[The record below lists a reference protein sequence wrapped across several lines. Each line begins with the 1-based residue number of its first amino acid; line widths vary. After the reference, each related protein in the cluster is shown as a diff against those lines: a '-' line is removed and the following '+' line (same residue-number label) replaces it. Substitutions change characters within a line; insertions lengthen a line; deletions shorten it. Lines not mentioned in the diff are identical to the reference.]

1 MLQQQQQQPEQQPGI
16 TFQGPFLETGQFGP
30 TPPQQALPQVTEGQ
44 IQHDAD
50 GHNTLPP
57 PILTTTTQGIASLPS
72 GSTVYG
78 SSNNGIF
85 EEDQN
90 GN

>member
-1 MLQQQQQQPEQQPGI
+1 QQQPGI
-16 TFQGPFLETGQFGP
+16 TIQGQFPETGQFGP
-30 TPPQQALPQVTEGQ
+30 TPQQQGLPQVTEGQ
-44 IQHDAD
+44 IHHESD

-57 PILTTTTQGIASLPS
+57 PILTTTTQGIPSLPS
-72 GSTVYG
+72 GTTVYG

-85 EEDQN
+85 EVDQN

>member
-1 MLQQQQQQPEQQPGI
+1 MMS
-16 TFQGPFLETGQFGP
+16 
-30 TPPQQALPQVTEGQ
+30 
-44 IQHDAD
+44 D

>member
-1 MLQQQQQQPEQQPGI
+1 
-16 TFQGPFLETGQFGP
+16 
-30 TPPQQALPQVTEGQ
+30 QQALPQVTEGQ